1 MTTPDPA
8 PTTRLST
15 PSRTAVRA
23 RAALRVELDADGT
36 ARIAELRSAV
46 PVILRR
52 TGGSGRVVVIH
63 LVGGAGGPLAGDDLG
78 LDIAVGAGAHLVV
91 RSVAAT
97 VALPGHGA
105 GPSTFAV
112 HAQVG
117 PAAALSWLPEPTV
130 VAAGARHRMTTEITL
145 TPDSSL
151 RYREEILLGR
161 FGEPGGSLTT
171 SLRVDVDVDREAPP
185 APSVHPAS
193 SVPRRRPLLCQELR
207 LGPDLPGAAGP
218 AVLAGARAI
227 GSVLVAG
234 PATSFDSAA
243 GSGSVADGVAALR
256 LAGPGALVSAL
267 AGDAVTLRRR
277 LDALAGPLTG
287 DLADTPADTR

>member
-1 MTTPDPA
+1 MRD
-8 PTTRLST
+8 

-23 RAALRVELDADGT
+23 RAALRVELDAGGT

-78 LDIAVGAGAHLVV
+78 LDITVGAGAHLVV

-117 PAAALSWLPEPTV
+117 PAAALTWLPEPTV

-171 SLRVDVDVDREAPP
+171 SLRVDVDVDREAPS
-185 APSVHPAS
+185 APSVHPAPPA
-193 SVPRRRPLLCQELR
+193 PRRRPLLCQELR
-207 LGPDLPGAAGP
+207 LGPDLPGTAGP
-218 AVLAGARAI
+218 AVLAGARAV

-234 PATSFDSAA
+234 PATSFEALADSGAVAEGAA
-243 GSGSVADGVAALR
+243 AMR
-256 LAGPGALVSAL
+256 LVGPGALVSAL
-267 AGDAVTLRRR
+267 ADDAVTLRRR
-277 LDALAGPLTG
+277 LDSLAGPLTG
-287 DLADTPADTR
+287 ALADTPPTPT